1 MQKQK
6 KYRPNVAAVIL
17 SSKYPES
24 CEFFLAHRNDMDG
37 IWQFPQG
44 GIDDG
49 ETPQEALL
57 RELEEEIGTS
67 NVEIIA
73 EYPEWITYDF
83 AKGSSHKLY
92 SFDGQSQKY
101 FLVRLKDNSDIRLDA
116 FITPEFMEY
125 QFLEYDKLMQK
136 ASYLKKR
143 VYKKVIDYFK
153 NEGLI

>member
-1 MQKQK
+1 MQKEK
-6 KYRPNVAAVIL
+6 NYRPNVAAVIL

-24 CEFFLAHRNDMDG
+24 CEFFLAHRNDMEG

-49 ETPQEALL
+49 ESPQEALL
-57 RELEEEIGTS
+57 RELKEEIGTS
-67 NVEIIA
+67 NIEIIA
-73 EYPEWITYDF
+73 EYPEWLTYDF

-92 SFDGQSQKY
+92 SFDGQTQKY
-101 FLVRLKDNSDIRLDA
+101 FLVRLKDNRDIKLDE
-116 FITPEFMEY
+116 FVTPEFSEY
-125 QFLEYDKLMQK
+125 QFLEYNELMQK
-136 ASYLKKR
+136 ASYLKKK

>member
-1 MQKQK
+1 MQNKK

-24 CEFFLAHRNDMDG
+24 CEFFLAHRNDMNG

-57 RELEEEIGTS
+57 RELKEEIGTS

-73 EYPEWITYDF
+73 EYPKWITYDF

-101 FLVRLKDNSDIRLDA
+101 FLVRLKDNSDINLNA
-116 FITPEFMEY
+116 FVSPEFLEY

>member
-24 CEFFLAHRNDMDG
+24 CEFFLAHRNDMNG

>member
-1 MQKQK
+1 MQNKK

-24 CEFFLAHRNDMDG
+24 CEFFLAHRNDMNG

-49 ETPQEALL
+49 ETPVDALL

-67 NVEIIA
+67 DVEIIA
-73 EYPEWITYDF
+73 EYPEWLTYDF

-92 SFDGQSQKY
+92 SYDGQSQKY
-101 FLVRLKDNSDIRLDA
+101 FLVRLRDNANIKLDA
-116 FITPEFMEY
+116 FITPEFSEY
-125 QFLEYDKLMQK
+125 QFLEYDELMQK
-136 ASYLKKR
+136 SSYLKKK
-143 VYKKVIDYFK
+143 VYKKVINYFK